1 MDIIELYN
9 SPMARQK
16 KGGDGIVKSIVMPD
30 ELWSKLRVQ
39 SIMEKRSASEIIRKL
54 VSEYLKKAKKKGG
67 D

>member
-1 MDIIELYN
+1 
-9 SPMARQK
+9 MAQQK
-16 KGGDGIVKSIVMPD
+16 KGGDGNVKTIVMPD

-67 D
+67 ER

>member
-1 MDIIELYN
+1 
-9 SPMARQK
+9 MARQK

-67 D
+67 ER